1 MAAFMRLPGHDTP
14 KMNLDWNDVLH
25 FVTLAR
31 HQTLSAAAEALGVQH
46 STVSRRIARLEKSLG
61 LRLFHRMGK
70 RHWLTEDGQRIHE
83 HACELY
89 KDMQGLQRLAHEQ
102 ATHVGDVVVSAPP
115 VILRHGLMPHLPAFF
130 RRDGGKPR
138 TGAKG
143 SVVQGLS
150 PQSRIRLVLQGSA
163 DLSDLHGRQAD
174 IALRLVRPSQNDLVV
189 QRLRSIRFGF
199 FAHPGY
205 LKRTARQRRA
215 FLMLS
220 TVNPQQAWAKQLI
233 GEADI
238 LLCCN
243 DFELIRQAARQR
255 MGIGFLPHLCVQ
267 PDDGLVPVV
276 VNGRSPEV
284 LEETLYLVMHEDV
297 RHSPRVR
304 AVADFLVSVLAA

>member
-1 MAAFMRLPGHDTP
+1 
-14 KMNLDWNDVLH
+14 
-25 FVTLAR
+25 
-31 HQTLSAAAEALGVQH
+31 
-46 STVSRRIARLEKSLG
+46 
-61 LRLFHRMGK
+61 
-70 RHWLTEDGQRIHE
+70 
-83 HACELY
+83 
-89 KDMQGLQRLAHEQ
+89 MQGLQRLAHEQ

-130 RRDGGKPR
+130 RRDEGKPR

-233 GEADI
+233 GEADM

-267 PDDGLVPVV
+267 PDDDLVPVA

>member
-1 MAAFMRLPGHDTP
+1 M
-14 KMNLDWNDVLH
+14 LH

-115 VILRHGLMPHLPAFF
+115 VILRHGLMPHLPAF
-130 RRDGGKPR
+130 RHG
-138 TGAKG
+138 
-143 SVVQGLS
+143 
-150 PQSRIRLVLQGSA
+150 RIRLVLQGSA

-189 QRLRSIRFGF
+189 QRLRSICFGF

-255 MGIGFLPHLCVQ
+255 MGIGFLPYLCVQ
-267 PDDGLVPVV
+267 PDDDLVPVV
-276 VNGRSPEV
+276 VNGCSPEV

-304 AVADFLVSVLAA
+304 AVADFLVSVLVG